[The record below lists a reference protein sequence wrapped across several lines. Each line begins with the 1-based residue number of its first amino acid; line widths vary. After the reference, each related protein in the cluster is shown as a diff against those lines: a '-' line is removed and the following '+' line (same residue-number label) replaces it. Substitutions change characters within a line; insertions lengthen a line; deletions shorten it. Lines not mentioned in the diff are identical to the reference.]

1 MMRAVLAFAVVFLAL
16 SFDLRPA
23 PAQGDAPWCA
33 IIGMG
38 EDAVYEDCRYRTFE
52 ECVPNVLAGNRGFCN
67 PNPRSSGAAAKPH
80 LRGKRHARK
89 H

>member
-1 MMRAVLAFAVVFLAL
+1 MRAVLAIAVVFLAL
-16 SFDLRPA
+16 SFNLRPA
-23 PAQGDAPWCA
+23 AAQYAPWCA

-67 PNPRSSGAAAKPH
+67 PNPRWTGSTAKPRN
-80 LRGKRHARK
+80 RGKRHARK